1 MKHLLKQILSAE
13 QLVEGIAWK
22 RHFYPVNSVVVKRG
36 EIGKTLFYIE
46 KGTLRVIGD
55 VALDNQ
61 KQIHP
66 GVCDLT
72 AGSVFGEICL
82 HHTQIRMATVTA
94 ATDAELLE
102 INGEALSVYLDD
114 NPIQGYLF
122 YKSLFQI
129 MTNRLD
135 TANQRI
141 ENLMA
146 WGLKVHDIDKY
157 L

>member
-1 MKHLLKQILSAE
+1 MKQLLKQILAAK
-13 QLVEGIAWK
+13 QLPEGVAWK
-22 RHFYPVNSVVVKRG
+22 RHEFKVNSIIVRKG
-36 EIGKTLFYIE
+36 EIGKSLFYIE

-55 VALDNQ
+55 VQLEKQ

-72 AGSVFGEICL
+72 SGSVFGEICL
-82 HHTQIRMATVTA
+82 HHSQVRMATVTA
-94 ATDAELLE
+94 ATDAVVLE
-102 INGEALSVYLDD
+102 IEGEALSAYLDD

-122 YKSLFQI
+122 YKQLFEI
-129 MTNRLD
+129 MINRLNM
-135 TANQRI
+135 ANQRI

-146 WGLKVHDIDKY
+146 WGLKVHEIDKY

>member
-13 QLVEGIAWK
+13 QLPEGIAWK
-22 RHFYPVNSVVVKRG
+22 RHFYPVNNVVVRRG

-46 KGTLRVIGD
+46 TGTLRVIGD
-55 VALDNQ
+55 VALDKQ

-82 HHTQIRMATVTA
+82 HHSQIRMATVTT

-129 MTNRLD
+129 MINRLD